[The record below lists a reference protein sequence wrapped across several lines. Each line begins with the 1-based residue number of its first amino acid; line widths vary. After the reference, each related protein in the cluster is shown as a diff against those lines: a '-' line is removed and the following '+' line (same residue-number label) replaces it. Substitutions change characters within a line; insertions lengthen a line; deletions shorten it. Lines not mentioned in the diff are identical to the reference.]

1 MAGPIALCFMGA
13 AFRLPRAGQGY
24 DPHRTG
30 CRAASADQHRRKPR
44 RAARDPPQR
53 GELIDE
59 GIRQLPDGRWQ
70 ARPTLGTDPVTGR
83 QVRAV
88 KTFPT
93 KREAKN
99 WVKDQHN
106 QWDWAAWAPRTHLTL
121 DEVAD
126 HWLRLREAE
135 VGVNTL
141 RADRDSLAYARRAFG
156 AGAGA
161 EDRHQSRARRPARFA
176 TDRQPGQLS

>member
-53 GELIDE
+53 GERIDE

-106 QWDWAAWAPRTHLTL
+106 QWDRAAWAPRTHLTL

-135 VGVNTL
+135 EQQAVLQQKWADLQDSTVVFSGKLLL
-141 RADRDSLAYARRAFG
+141 RI
-156 AGAGA
+156 
-161 EDRHQSRARRPARFA
+161 
-176 TDRQPGQLS
+176 PGGSEP